1 MIILFNVSGQVGM
14 KGCNMQ
20 KKQVAVLDIGSSELR
35 AYIGERGVNKTFII
49 KGTQT
54 FSYEGFSDREFFD
67 VEELKKKLLSAGNFF
82 KKASRTGVV
91 LYVGVPGDFTDVQVR
106 LGQISFPKKKK
117 ITEQD
122 VDSLYDST
130 FMLNSAKKSIINR
143 SAIVYELDD
152 SRRLA
157 NPVGAVSEILKGK
170 LSFVLCDN
178 YFIDI
183 IKKSLNA
190 CGINQIEFVSTS
202 LAQAMYLVDAEVRDR
217 IAVIADVGYI
227 STTISVVHGD
237 GILFQKSFGYGGGY
251 ITASLSESFN
261 ISFDDAENLKRKS
274 SITRVNLANQIEIL
288 DDASGKYYNLEEV
301 KKCICYALD
310 GFCDEVTNCLDGLG
324 FVLPDYVHL
333 MITGGGISLLRGAKE
348 YIASRLGM
356 AVEIISPKV
365 PLLDS
370 PLESSALSLM
380 DLALEQ

>member
-1 MIILFNVSGQVGM
+1 
-14 KGCNMQ
+14 MQ

-35 AYIGERGVNKTFII
+35 AFIGERGVNKTFII

-54 FSYEGFSDREFFD
+54 FSYEGFLDREFFD

-356 AVEIISPKV
+356 PVEIISPKV

>member
-1 MIILFNVSGQVGM
+1 MWRIFVICLYLTKIEIGTFN
-14 KGCNMQ
+14 N
-20 KKQVAVLDIGSSELR
+20 
-35 AYIGERGVNKTFII
+35 
-49 KGTQT
+49 
-54 FSYEGFSDREFFD
+54 
-67 VEELKKKLLSAGNFF
+67 
-82 KKASRTGVV
+82 
-91 LYVGVPGDFTDVQVR
+91 
-106 LGQISFPKKKK
+106 
-117 ITEQD
+117 
-122 VDSLYDST
+122 
-130 FMLNSAKKSIINR
+130 
-143 SAIVYELDD
+143 
-152 SRRLA
+152 
-157 NPVGAVSEILKGK
+157 
-170 LSFVLCDN
+170 
-178 YFIDI
+178 
-183 IKKSLNA
+183 